1 MMETHEITLHLF
13 ANLRERVG
21 TDTLM
26 LRVPTSCTVND
37 LKALLRQ
44 SYPSLAS
51 HLYKVVVIVNNRQV
65 YTPEEVL
72 PLNADLTIMPPFG
85 GG

>member
-1 MMETHEITLHLF
+1 METHEITLHLF

-21 TDTLM
+21 TSTLV
-26 LRVPTSCTVND
+26 LQVPVTCTVND
-37 LKALLRQ
+37 LKAMLKF

-51 HLYKVVVIVNNRQV
+51 HLYKVVVLANQGQV

>member
-1 MMETHEITLHLF
+1 METHEITLHLF

-21 TDTLM
+21 SDTLV
-26 LRVPTSCTVND
+26 LDVPVSCTVND
-37 LKALLRQ
+37 LKTILKH

-72 PLNADLTIMPPFG
+72 PLYADLTIMPPFG

>member
-1 MMETHEITLHLF
+1 METHNITLHLF

-21 TDTLM
+21 TDTLA
-26 LRVPTSCTVND
+26 LDVPVTCTVAD
-37 LKALLRQ
+37 LKSILKLA
-44 SYPSLAS
+44 YPSLAS
-51 HLYKVVVIVNNRQV
+51 HLYKVVVTVSNGTV

-72 PLNADLTIMPPFG
+72 PRNADVTIMPPFG